1 MQLLISFLN
10 INQKR
15 QISWLNRNYSSWSI
29 KPCDTVQYTR
39 VDDVWEVSS
48 SGGGWTPLR
57 DAVLG
62 VGIRGVIDL
71 QLGQVKAGLRVMS
84 RCSVEG
90 QGLTYGG
97 ELRRLL
103 NFLCEIIKK
112 QSVIISVRNC
122 CGGFQRCFCNDANTF
137 FFFQF
142 SQSPETIWFVNQ
154 PLYEHVV

>member
-1 MQLLISFLN
+1 M
-10 INQKR
+10 
-15 QISWLNRNYSSWSI
+15 
-29 KPCDTVQYTR
+29 
-39 VDDVWEVSS
+39 SS
-48 SGGGWTPLR
+48 SGGSRAPLR

-62 VGIRGVIDL
+62 VGMGGGVRDL

-90 QGLTYGG
+90 QGLTDGG

-103 NFLCEIIKK
+103 NFFLCEIIKK

-137 FFFQF
+137 FFLPIFTE
-142 SQSPETIWFVNQ
+142 SRNNMICKSASV
-154 PLYEHVV
+154 